1 MRSDTDYETKDT
13 SLAAFLY
20 LREIKL
26 LDVQWEDSQGVFVFE
41 DSPQLRELVETFKT
55 GRGEVS
61 PLLYYRSYKLMIH
74 KLKDAKRGYK
84 L

>member
-1 MRSDTDYETKDT
+1 MNSDTTYITRDT

-26 LDVQWEDSQGVFVFE
+26 LDVLWEDSRGVFVFE
-41 DSPQLRELVETFKT
+41 DSPQVQELVDMFRT

-61 PLLYYRSYKLMIH
+61 PLLYYRSYKSMIQ
-74 KLKDAKRGYK
+74 KLKDAKRGYGQ
-84 L
+84 

>member
-1 MRSDTDYETKDT
+1 MRSDTAYETRDT

-26 LDVQWEDSQGVFVFE
+26 LGVQWEDSQGVFIFE
-41 DSPQLRELVETFKT
+41 DSPQVRELVEMFKT

-61 PLLYYRSYKLMIH
+61 PLLYYRSYKSMIQ
-74 KLKDAKRGYK
+74 KLKDAKRGYR